1 MKEVILVPLCS
12 AVDLERLCDNAIAEL
27 KKDKKKV
34 KNTTKTKKPYF
45 QSKEYRDYIKS
56 LLLAG
61 LL

>member
-34 KNTTKTKKPYF
+34 V
-45 QSKEYRDYIKS
+45 DIKFS
-56 LLLAG
+56 VTSEERYSALLIIE
-61 LL
+61 